1 MSHIYGNVEPPEET
15 NENVYEDYINPTA
28 SSGATRQDDAGEKNS
43 ESKNRK
49 ISWYNIAIST
59 AVILSIGLAS
69 CGMIFAVQNN
79 NRIQKL
85 MEALEV
91 KIENITTKVMHNHGE
106 LEMKMVTMDN
116 RIRKIDTETN
126 LIRVNHEESEQK
138 IENLTIKVMRNHEEL
153 KVKMLTME
161 DHMRDIDTNTNLI
174 RINHKDFSSSVKN
187 SIDTM
192 KLTLHHI
199 ESLEYPV
206 AVRLV
211 GGNITKRSG
220 RVEVRY
226 NDIWGT
232 ICDDGWGQEES
243 NVVCHMLGFGNAS
256 RYYSSA
262 HFGTGYGKIW
272 LDDVKCTGIESDI
285 TWCRHIGWGNHN
297 CGHGED
303 VSVACDSVPES

>member
-85 MEALEV
+85 ME
-91 KIENITTKVMHNHGE
+91 E

-126 LIRVNHEESEQK
+126 LIRVNHEE
-138 IENLTIKVMRNHEEL
+138 L
-153 KVKMLTME
+153 KVKMVTME